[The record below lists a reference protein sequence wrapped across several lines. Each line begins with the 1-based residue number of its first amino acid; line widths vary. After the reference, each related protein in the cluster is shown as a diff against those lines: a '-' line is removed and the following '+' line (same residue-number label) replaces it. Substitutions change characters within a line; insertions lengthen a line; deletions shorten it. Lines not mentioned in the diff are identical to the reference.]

1 MCVRETLKRQ
11 ARHKCMGNLGRGRPR
26 HSTVLLAEVGSELE
40 AFTDLRQEEG
50 LPAVGILDG

>member
-1 MCVRETLKRQ
+1 MCQ
-11 ARHKCMGNLGRGRPR
+11 ARHKCTANLGRGRPR
-26 HSTVLLAEVGSELE
+26 HSTALPAEVGSGLE